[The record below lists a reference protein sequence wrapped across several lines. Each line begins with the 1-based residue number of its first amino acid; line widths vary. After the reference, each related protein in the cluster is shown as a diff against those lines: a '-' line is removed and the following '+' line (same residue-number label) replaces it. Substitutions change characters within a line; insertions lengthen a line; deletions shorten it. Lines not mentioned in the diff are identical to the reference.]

1 MPRLE
6 NGFVYLWALF
16 SVMLAGVVMAGAA
29 QLWQTKSQRQKEAEL
44 LFIGEEFRK
53 AIMSYYNT
61 GNKQFPDSL
70 EDLLKDDRSPNVK
83 RHLRKIYV
91 DPITNTT
98 EWGLIDE
105 SQANAANPS
114 SPAAG
119 PNQASGTT
127 QSGTTPASG
136 ASSTSGIN
144 PSSAANQTT
153 NTSLTPTSGQTANPA
168 TNPGATSNNPSNK
181 SSPPSSSSGMSSSIS
196 KRIAGVYSLSE
207 KKPIKKDQ
215 FPEHIAKFSEAL
227 TYMDWQFIYKPGSET
242 KPGSGSGPGSGATT
256 KPGAQNSPF
265 SSPSS
270 STSSRGAAPT
280 SPSSSGNASSP
291 FASPSQ
297 SGGSKGGTSPFSR
310 SSADGDDD

>member
-53 AIMSYYNT
+53 AIMSYYNS

-70 EDLLKDDRSPNVK
+70 EDLLKDDRSPNIK

-98 EWGLIDE
+98 EWGFIDE

-114 SPAAG
+114 SPASG

-127 QSGTTPASG
+127 QSGTHPTSG
-136 ASSTSGIN
+136 TGSTSGIN
-144 PSSAANQTT
+144 PSSAANQAT
-153 NTSLTPTSGQTANPA
+153 NTSLTPTSGQTANTANPA
-168 TNPGATSNNPSNK
+168 NNPGATSNNPSNK

-196 KRIAGVYSLSE
+196 KRIAGVYRLSE

-215 FPEHIAKFSEAL
+215 FPEHIAKFSEAQ

-242 KPGSGSGPGSGATT
+242 KPGSGTGAGAGATT

-270 STSSRGAAPT
+270 RGGAPASS
-280 SPSSSGNASSP
+280 SSSGNASSP

-297 SGGSKGGTSPFSR
+297 SGASKGGTSPFSR
-310 SSADGDDD
+310 SSADSDDD